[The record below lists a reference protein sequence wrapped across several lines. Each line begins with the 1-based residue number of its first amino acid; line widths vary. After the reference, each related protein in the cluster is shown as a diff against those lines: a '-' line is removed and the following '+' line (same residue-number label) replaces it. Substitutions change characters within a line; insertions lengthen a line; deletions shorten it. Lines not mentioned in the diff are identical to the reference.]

1 MEYLNSGHVAEL
13 IKELNFFDKINIKH
27 THEIELSIA
36 GWFLKTQS
44 DIRNS
49 PKAESAEKS
58 DNKQMD
64 AIADLNYC
72 LEFNNVPQTV
82 RDLIIRARDVFIGL
96 KQHH

>member
-1 MEYLNSGHVAEL
+1 MRTFVKTKIVEYYQCTDCEAKFPTLGVAKKHKCSGAVEAQNS
-13 IKELNFFDKINIKH
+13 
-27 THEIELSIA
+27 TS
-36 GWFLKTQS
+36 T
-44 DIRNS
+44 
-49 PKAESAEKS
+49 
-58 DNKQMD
+58 NKQMD